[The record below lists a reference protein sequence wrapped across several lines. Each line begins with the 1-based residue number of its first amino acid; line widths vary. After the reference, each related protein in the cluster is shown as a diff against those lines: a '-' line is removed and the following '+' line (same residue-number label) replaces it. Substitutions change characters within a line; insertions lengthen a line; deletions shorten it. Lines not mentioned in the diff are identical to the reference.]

1 MSARPWSVICTNII
15 SIEKAVNKSPD
26 SSRGLT
32 PLTIAK
38 IRPEQY
44 QCDRSVIAHL

>member
-1 MSARPWSVICTNII
+1 MSAGPRSVICTNIV
-15 SIEKAVNKSPD
+15 SVEKAVNKSPD

-38 IRPEQY
+38 IRPEEY
-44 QCDRSVIAHL
+44 QCDGSVNDHL